1 MAPTTADAELL
12 DRYAASRDEAAFA
25 ELARRHLGL
34 VYAAAVRRVGDRHL
48 AEDVAQATFVI
59 LATKPNAARKSASL
73 GAWLLTT
80 VRYAAANALKIERRR
95 RRRESAAAEVASA
108 GLNTAGA
115 ASANPADVLVW
126 QDVAAQLDDAVLKLP
141 ATDRRAVLM
150 RFFEQKSMPEIAAA
164 LRVSEPAARQRLSR
178 SVEKLRVRLNRRG
191 GALAPAG
198 AAGLASMLTAHAV
211 VAAPPG
217 LLAVTCMSAG
227 VASGA
232 AAGAAGVASITIAK
246 GATTMM
252 TLAKIKTAAAVVAV
266 ASVVGT
272 GAVVAK
278 NRGLVFAQS
287 TPAAPAAGAPGDAV
301 RQTADARV
309 KAAME
314 VVAVIDQRLEAG
326 EALTPTMVELK
337 AVAQR
342 RVAEARIDAAT
353 SREERLKAAREHIEQ
368 IRAFAEILK
377 KRYEAGLDVS
387 RVQLAQAN
395 YYVADAEYVV
405 AKLEGAK

>member
-59 LATKPNAARKSASL
+59 LATRPNAARKSASL

-80 VRYAAANALKIERRR
+80 VRYAAANAQKIERRR
-95 RRRESAAAEVASA
+95 RRRESAAAEAA
-108 GLNTAGA
+108 GAVLNTSGA

-141 ATDRRAVLM
+141 ASDRRAVLM
-150 RFFEQKSMPEIAAA
+150 RFFEQKPMPEIAAA

-217 LLAVTCMSAG
+217 ELAPPC
-227 VASGA
+227 
-232 AAGAAGVASITIAK
+232 
-246 GATTMM
+246 
-252 TLAKIKTAAAVVAV
+252 
-266 ASVVGT
+266 
-272 GAVVAK
+272 
-278 NRGLVFAQS
+278 
-287 TPAAPAAGAPGDAV
+287 
-301 RQTADARV
+301 
-309 KAAME
+309 
-314 VVAVIDQRLEAG
+314 
-326 EALTPTMVELK
+326 
-337 AVAQR
+337 
-342 RVAEARIDAAT
+342 
-353 SREERLKAAREHIEQ
+353 
-368 IRAFAEILK
+368 
-377 KRYEAGLDVS
+377 
-387 RVQLAQAN
+387 
-395 YYVADAEYVV
+395 
-405 AKLEGAK
+405 